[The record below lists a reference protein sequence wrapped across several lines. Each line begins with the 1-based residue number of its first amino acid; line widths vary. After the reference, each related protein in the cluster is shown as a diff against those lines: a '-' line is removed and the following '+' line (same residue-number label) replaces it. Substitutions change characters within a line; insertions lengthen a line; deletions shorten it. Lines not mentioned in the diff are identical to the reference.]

1 VRCRVARSL
10 AVAPY
15 LASLALS
22 LACAGVQPHS
32 EPKREV
38 ILRSEADDER
48 VGGQTALQVGGAM
61 GFIEDPDLNAYVDA
75 VGQRLARY
83 APRGGFRYQFKIVDQ
98 DVPNAFALPG
108 GYIYVSRGLLI
119 MANSEDDLAG
129 VLGHEIIHVAARH
142 AAARQ
147 SMVEG
152 MPGIMQALVGG
163 AIAGYGR
170 DQERE
175 ADRLGQGLAGL
186 AGYDP
191 QGLANFLTSLE
202 FQERLA
208 LGGSRLPRF
217 FDSHPATSER
227 TASASS
233 RARMV
238 AWERKPEIV
247 AGRAGYLEKIEGL
260 VVGTGASEGVFQ
272 GDRFLHPDLGFML
285 RFPPDWDTQNSREA
299 VGAISPLRDAI
310 ISLAHDSMGDDPR
323 RAASAF
329 IEQAR
334 GQGLRIVSGQ
344 PVKLGGLAAFRA
356 EGYALASGASLP
368 VEITW
373 IAFRGSVYRIVGVAS
388 PRAGKDRYAGDFRS
402 VVRSFRPIT
411 AEARRS
417 IREDRLR
424 IARARGGETLDEL
437 SIRTGNTWNVQ
448 ETAVMNGIYANARLK
463 SGQLVK
469 VAVPEKYAAR
479 TDSGPGPALAGRQA
493 LN

>member
-1 VRCRVARSL
+1 VSRRTRRSIRAL
-10 AVAPY
+10 W
-15 LASLALS
+15 LALAAAL
-22 LACAGVQPHS
+22 LACAAPAPRA

-61 GFIEDPDLNAYVDA
+61 GFVEDPALNAYVDA
-75 VGQRLARY
+75 IGQRLARY
-83 APRGGFRYQFKIVDQ
+83 APRGSFQYQFKIVDQ

-108 GYIYVSRGLLI
+108 GYIYVSRGLLV

-152 MPGIMQALVGG
+152 MPGIVQALAGG

-191 QGLANFLTSLE
+191 QGLVHFLTSLE

-227 TASASS
+227 IASASS

-238 AWERKPEIV
+238 AWERKPEI
-247 AGRAGYLEKIEGL
+247 ADGRAGYLERVEGL
-260 VVGTGASEGVFQ
+260 VVGTSASEGVFQ
-272 GDRFLHPDLGFML
+272 GERFLHPDLGFTL
-285 RFPPDWDTQNSREA
+285 RFPPDWLTQNTREA
-299 VGAISPLRDAI
+299 VGAISPQRDAM
-310 ISLAHDSMGDDPR
+310 ISLAHDSKGDDPQ
-323 RAASAF
+323 RAAAVF
-329 IEQAR
+329 LEEAR
-334 GQGLRIVSGQ
+334 GQGLRVATQQ
-344 PVKLGGLAAFRA
+344 PVKLGGLTAFRA
-356 EGYALASGASLP
+356 EANVLASGVSLP

-373 IAFRGSVYRIVGVAS
+373 ISYRGSVYRIMGVAS
-388 PRAGKDRYAGDFRS
+388 PRAGRNRYTGDFRS
-402 VVRSFRPIT
+402 VVRSFRPLT
-411 AEARRS
+411 PELRKS

-424 IARARGGETLDEL
+424 IARARGGETLSEL
-437 SIRTGNTWNVQ
+437 SSRTGNTWNVQ
-448 ETAVMNGIYANARLK
+448 ETAVMNGIYANARLQP
-463 SGQLVK
+463 GQLVK
-469 VAVPEKYAAR
+469 VALPEDYQALMGAAPER
-479 TDSGPGPALAGRQA
+479 ALAVR
-493 LN
+493 